1 MPKDS
6 EMGFPEIQFELS
18 DHVATITLDR
28 PEQLNAL
35 SPEMS
40 ESVVTALEQCAR
52 DDEVRVIVI
61 TGAGRAFCAGGDLKT
76 MHLRAE
82 RERTAVGR
90 IEALTAP
97 GRLIPVLLRRTVKPV
112 IAAVNG
118 PAIGWGCDFAVAC
131 DLRIA
136 SDSARF
142 GELFVKRGLIP
153 DGGSTYNLPR
163 LIGMDRAAE
172 LIFTGRIIDAAEAL
186 RIGLVTRVVPAADL
200 ADEVRRVALE
210 IAANAP
216 LAVQAAKR
224 LLYAQQHMTLDQS
237 MEQVSMFLSTLRHSE
252 DHQEGVA
259 AFLEKRE
266 PVFRGE

>member
-1 MPKDS
+1 MPYRD
-6 EMGFPEIQFELS
+6 IQVEVQNF
-18 DHVATITLDR
+18 VATLTLDR
-28 PEQLNAL
+28 PEQMNAL
-35 SPEMS
+35 SPEMGDGLLA
-40 ESVVTALEQCAR
+40 ALEQAGR

-76 MHLRAE
+76 MKDRADQE
-82 RERTAVGR
+82 RSAT
-90 IEALTAP
+90 
-97 GRLIPVLLRRTVKPV
+97 GRLQALQASARRIPVLLKTLTKPV

-118 PAIGWGCDFAVAC
+118 AAMGWGCDLAVAC

-136 SDSARF
+136 ADTARF

-163 LIGMDRAAE
+163 LIGMDRAAD
-172 LIFTGRIIDAAEAL
+172 LVFTGRIVDAVEAC
-186 RIGLVTRVVPAADL
+186 RIGLVTRVVPAAELRRETDRL
-200 ADEVRRVALE
+200 AAE

-216 LAVQAAKR
+216 LAVQTAKK
-224 LLYAQQHMTLDQS
+224 LMQAQVNMTIEQS
-237 MEQVSMFLSTLRHSE
+237 MEQVTLFLSTLRQSA

-266 PVFRGE
+266 PTFRGV